1 MVVKAWAPNFHFQK
15 ELLRVIPLWV
25 RLPNLPLHCWTED
38 SLSRVGS
45 TLGVPLFADA
55 CTSQQLRISFARLLI
70 EMDITQ
76 PLPTEI
82 QVEDASGNN
91 YTQPVVYEWKPP
103 FCASCNKVGHNCSQA
118 QKSKPSKAK
127 TVLKW
132 VPKPAQPN
140 STESVPAVSAAQ
152 TGPEVPTTEPSVPI
166 VTTGP
171 ASTTTVPPLPVV
183 ATPAQPVPQVSSD
196 DDGGWKVVTR
206 RSREVA
212 RRVIYQGSS
221 SNSIHTL
228 GKFQFAFHKYVRSVL
243 SFFSIWYSCLFPRV
257 FLLETAL

>member
-1 MVVKAWAPNFHFQK
+1 M
-15 ELLRVIPLWV
+15 
-25 RLPNLPLHCWTED
+25 
-38 SLSRVGS
+38 SRVGS

-127 TVLKW
+127 TVLK
-132 VPKPAQPN
+132 
-140 STESVPAVSAAQ
+140 
-152 TGPEVPTTEPSVPI
+152 
-166 VTTGP
+166 
-171 ASTTTVPPLPVV
+171 
-183 ATPAQPVPQVSSD
+183 
-196 DDGGWKVVTR
+196 
-206 RSREVA
+206 
-212 RRVIYQGSS
+212 
-221 SNSIHTL
+221 
-228 GKFQFAFHKYVRSVL
+228 
-243 SFFSIWYSCLFPRV
+243 
-257 FLLETAL
+257 FLLLSLVFPLLLLVLPLLLQCLLCLLWPLQLNLSLKCPLMMMGDGKW

>member
-1 MVVKAWAPNFHFQK
+1 MREPLEDRYEGFRRK
-15 ELLRVIPLWV
+15 EYEPLGYLSKLFPSLIPLSVATTLRRKTLVTADGLTKEMCVSVYLYAKEVKRLYIRRQGLCSLAYTIWRSSNLALYCKQALF

-103 FCASCNKVGHNCSQA
+103 FCASGNKVGHNCSQA

-127 TVLKW
+127 TVLK
-132 VPKPAQPN
+132 
-140 STESVPAVSAAQ
+140 
-152 TGPEVPTTEPSVPI
+152 
-166 VTTGP
+166 
-171 ASTTTVPPLPVV
+171 
-183 ATPAQPVPQVSSD
+183 
-196 DDGGWKVVTR
+196 
-206 RSREVA
+206 
-212 RRVIYQGSS
+212 
-221 SNSIHTL
+221 
-228 GKFQFAFHKYVRSVL
+228 
-243 SFFSIWYSCLFPRV
+243 
-257 FLLETAL
+257 FLLLSLVFPLLLLVLPLLLQCLLCLLWPLQLNLSLKCPLMMMGDGKW